1 MAKQKSDKKVS
12 SQATKTSHKLP
23 PPHLLATPKDNAQ
36 SYQKLAI
43 VIASYNIPIV
53 YLKKCI
59 ESVLNQ
65 TNPNLELIFVENGS
79 TKKEA
84 RAVIYDYAKQ
94 DSRITILQKEVNH
107 CLSAGL
113 NAAILYLK
121 DAYALEFS
129 TKDSTDTLACFE
141 ITNANPYGV
150 KLYKSKDSFKH
161 DSKTH
166 SQSDFILN
174 APKVSHIAFMD
185 SDDFWKPNFL
195 ETCFDAI
202 GNADIAWCNSD
213 TFYEHSGIPQD
224 YKSTLELLHFH
235 AEPSQVITPKDFF
248 ERMIALNFRAF
259 WWSWCG
265 IINFEFFDSAYI
277 SLIPQST
284 HDDNN
289 FGILLFLQARKIR
302 TIPEPIYTRTLRSGS
317 GSNYDGKYYK
327 EQIPGFFQN
336 VLSALNDDVH
346 LTQEVFRYVGG
357 YFVGYLELRD
367 FIANHPN
374 FPNIDLMQRA
384 VMSFYSNMYLNFL
397 FLDHSKSVDT
407 DTYFTICFNIIFH
420 LLENFK
426 KGAYAIEPFKDLGD
440 PRVIKTKERARA
452 IQFAKDMLYLENS
465 HIVRLNQEK
474 QALQNAL
481 VQAQERIK
489 MLESMLVK

>member
-1 MAKQKSDKKVS
+1 MP
-12 SQATKTSHKLP
+12 P

-43 VIASYNIPIV
+43 VIASYNTPIV
-53 YLKKCI
+53 DLQKCI

-79 TKKEA
+79 TKQEA

-107 CLSAGL
+107 YLGAGL

-121 DAYALEFS
+121 DAYTLEFS
-129 TKDSTDTLACFE
+129 AKDSTDTLACFE

-150 KLYKSKDSFKH
+150 KLYKAKDSFTR

-166 SQSDFILN
+166 SQSDFTLN

-195 ETCFDAI
+195 EECFNAI
-202 GNADIAWCNSD
+202 GDADIAWCNSD
-213 TFYEHSGIPQD
+213 TFYENENWKHPIN
-224 YKSTLELLHFH
+224 YESTLELLHFH
-235 AEPSQVITPKDFF
+235 TEPSQIITPKDLL
-248 ERMIALNFRAF
+248 ERMIAVNFGMFWWLYHGIIDFDFFNSLNLNF
-259 WWSWCG
+259 
-265 IINFEFFDSAYI
+265 
-277 SLIPQST
+277 IPQST

-289 FGILLFLQARKIR
+289 FGILFFLQARKIR
-302 TIPEPIYTRTLRSGS
+302 TIPKPIYTRTVRSGS

-327 EQIPGFFQN
+327 EQIPGFLQN
-336 VLSALNDDVH
+336 VLSALNDDVR
-346 LTQEVFRYVGG
+346 LTQEVFRNIGG
-357 YFVGYLELRD
+357 FFMILLELQE
-367 FIANHPN
+367 FIDNHPDY
-374 FPNIDLMQRA
+374 PYMDLFKRAIMPSYHQR
-384 VMSFYSNMYLNFL
+384 YLQFI
-397 FLDHSKSVDT
+397 FLDYSKSVDT

-426 KGAYAIEPFKDLGD
+426 KGVYAIEPFKDLGD

-452 IQFAKDMLYLENS
+452 IAFAKDMLYLENS

-474 QALQNAL
+474 QTLQNAL